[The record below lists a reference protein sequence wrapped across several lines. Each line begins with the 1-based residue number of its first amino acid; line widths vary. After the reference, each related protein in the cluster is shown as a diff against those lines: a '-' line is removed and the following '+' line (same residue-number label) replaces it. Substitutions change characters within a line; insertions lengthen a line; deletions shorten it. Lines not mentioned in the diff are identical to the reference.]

1 VTMANFLQKS
11 PPILLESYLSHKKL
25 EVRLSS
31 LHDDGVNAREFIH
44 AGDTIFVE
52 KPLCFLQTI
61 PNAQE
66 VIVCGECQTVLG
78 ALDVQ
83 VGLLS
88 KTFSREDLHSTAEIC
103 HCRANCGLLYCSGA
117 LRFKLFCY
125 FRQDLLT
132 YFTSE
137 LAHCISLNR
146 WMPRKTLESRPQ
158 TLVYWIYY

>member
-1 VTMANFLQKS
+1 MD
-11 PPILLESYLSHKKL
+11 LLETYLNDKKL

-31 LHDDGVNAREFIH
+31 LHEDGVNAREFIL

-88 KTFSREDLHSTAEIC
+88 KTISREDIDSTAEIC
-103 HCRANCGLLYCSGA
+103 HCRAKCGLLYCSGA
-117 LRFKLFCY
+117 LR
-125 FRQDLLT
+125 
-132 YFTSE
+132 
-137 LAHCISLNR
+137 IN
-146 WMPRKTLESRPQ
+146 
-158 TLVYWIYY
+158 

>member
-1 VTMANFLQKS
+1 MATFLQNS
-11 PPILLESYLSHKKL
+11 PPNLLETYLSHRKL

-44 AGDTIFVE
+44 AGDTIFAE

-78 ALDVQ
+78 DLDVQ

-88 KTFSREDLHSTAEIC
+88 KAISREDIHSTAEIC
-103 HCRANCGLLYCSGA
+103 HCRAKCGLLYCSGA
-117 LRFKLFCY
+117 IFLKSFSFSDNEY
-125 FRQDLLT
+125 
-132 YFTSE
+132 
-137 LAHCISLNR
+137 
-146 WMPRKTLESRPQ
+146 
-158 TLVYWIYY
+158 

>member
-1 VTMANFLQKS
+1 MATFVQNS
-11 PPILLESYLSHKKL
+11 PPTLLESYLSRKKL

-44 AGDTIFVE
+44 TGDTIFAE

-66 VIVCGECQTVLG
+66 VIICGECQTVLG

-88 KTFSREDLHSTAEIC
+88 KTISREDINFKAEIC
-103 HCRANCGLLYCSGA
+103 QCRAKCGLLYCSGA
-117 LRFKLFCY
+117 RTFDLASRIRLKLIICLQILFIFY
-125 FRQDLLT
+125 
-132 YFTSE
+132 
-137 LAHCISLNR
+137 II
-146 WMPRKTLESRPQ
+146 
-158 TLVYWIYY
+158 V

>member
-1 VTMANFLQKS
+1 MATFVQNS
-11 PPILLESYLSHKKL
+11 PPTLLESYLSRKKL

-44 AGDTIFVE
+44 TGDTIFAE

-66 VIVCGECQTVLG
+66 VIICGECQTALG

-88 KTFSREDLHSTAEIC
+88 KTISREDVPSTAEIC
-103 HCRANCGLLYCSGA
+103 HCRAKCGLLYCSGA
-117 LRFKLFCY
+117 IYFNLFSLLQM
-125 FRQDLLT
+125 RTSKDLPPKSHNT
-132 YFTSE
+132 Y
-137 LAHCISLNR
+137 R
-146 WMPRKTLESRPQ
+146 WMP
-158 TLVYWIYY
+158 